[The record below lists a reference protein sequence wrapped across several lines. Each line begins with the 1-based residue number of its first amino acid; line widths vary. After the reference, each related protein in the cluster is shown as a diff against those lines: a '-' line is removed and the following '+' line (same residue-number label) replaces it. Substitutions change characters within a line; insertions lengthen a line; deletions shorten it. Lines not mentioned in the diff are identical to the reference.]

1 MEMTKNKVGKTQT
14 LKIPKIITVTAKLL
28 EIVSPHLAT
37 LFAAKLFTTP
47 IKHKIPKREIPM
59 DKQTKQSTLFV
70 PDINKEII
78 VYHYGQ
84 SNKKILLIH
93 GWSGRGTQLFKIAD
107 TLLHS
112 SYQTI
117 SFDAP
122 AHGKSKGHSTIMIEF
137 IACIHELDKQFGPF
151 EVAIGHS
158 LGGMALINALKEN
171 LQIKKAVTIGSG
183 DIIQDI
189 VEEFIHKLG
198 LPPQQAIRLRDHF
211 EKKYQLP
218 MDSLTTSREANKINT
233 PVLIIHDQQDQ
244 EVNIK
249 AAHAIH
255 NTIPNSQLIITH
267 GQGHRKILGSP
278 EVITKI
284 SNFINN

>member
-1 MEMTKNKVGKTQT
+1 MAKNKVIKPKA
-14 LKIPKIITVTAKLL
+14 LKIPKIIKLTATLL
-28 EIVSPHLAT
+28 QTIAPHLAT

-59 DKQTKQSTLFV
+59 DSKSKQSSCFI
-70 PDINKEII
+70 PAIQKDIV
-78 VYHYGQ
+78 VYQYGI

-107 TLLHS
+107 QLLQS
-112 SYQTI
+112 GYQTI

-151 EVAIGHS
+151 EFAIGHS
-158 LGGMALINALKEN
+158 LGGMALINALKNN
-171 LQIKKAVTIGSG
+171 LNIKKAVTIGSG

-189 VEEFIHKLG
+189 VEDFIHKLG
-198 LPPQQAIRLRDHF
+198 LPPAQALLLRDHF

-218 MDSLTTSREANKINT
+218 MDSLTTSREAHLINT
-233 PVLIIHDQQDQ
+233 PVLIIHDQQDE
-244 EVNIK
+244 EVNSK

-255 NTIPNSQLIITH
+255 TALPHSQLIITQ
-267 GQGHRKILGSP
+267 GLGHRKILGSP
-278 EVITKI
+278 DVITKI
-284 SNFINN
+284 SNFITN